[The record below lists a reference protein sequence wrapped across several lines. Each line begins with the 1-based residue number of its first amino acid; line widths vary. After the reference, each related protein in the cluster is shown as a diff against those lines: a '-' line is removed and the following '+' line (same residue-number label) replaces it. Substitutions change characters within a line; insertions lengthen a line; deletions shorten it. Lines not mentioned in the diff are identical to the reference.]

1 MKQHYVYGLFYED
14 EDENNVCFYIGSGKH
29 NRINKHFY
37 ESQGGNNPHKDRK
50 IKKLKRNGHTPRGIK
65 LIENL
70 SVKTARKIEQRL
82 LNRDDI
88 WENLTNVRRVVGE
101 YSPGGKSPLNKEQ
114 AGEIRW
120 LADHS
125 NLTQKK
131 IGKKYDITKKAVSH
145 IKHEKSWNDIEKRR
159 PSFYNGKKFDRT
171 GNVNKQYSDEEVA
184 KVKWLSKN
192 TNKKYE
198 DIGNIFGMN
207 KGQVGKIKNEKVWSY
222 IEPRRPKNSDWENL
236 TESDR
241 GLKGEDNPFYG
252 KSHTEEVKKKLSKA
266 AKKRTFK
273 EKTKQKI
280 SKNNR
285 KFSRR
290 KIAEIKWLSR
300 NSEMTQEEISS
311 KYGVGKSTVS
321 RYKREVS
328 KDNIEPQQPKSY
340 E

>member
-1 MKQHYVYGLFYED
+1 MKKHYVYGLFY

-50 IKKLKRNGHTPRGIK
+50 IKKLKRNGYTPKGIK
-65 LIENL
+65 LVENL
-70 SVKTARKIEQRL
+70 SVKRARKIEQKL

-88 WENLTNVRRVVGE
+88 WENLTNVKRIVGE
-101 YSPGGKSPLNKEQ
+101 YSPGGKSSLNKKQ

-131 IGKKYDITKKAVSH
+131 IGKKYDITKKGVSH

-159 PSFYNGKKFDRT
+159 PSFYNGRKLDRT
-171 GNVNKQYSDEEVA
+171 GNVNKEYSDEEVA

-222 IEPRRPKNSDWENL
+222 IEPRKPKNSDWKNL

-311 KYGVGKSTVS
+311 KYGVGRSTVS